1 MEYVQNDSGKFY
13 GWMHSTI
20 FINES
25 VPRLDTK
32 RLLLRFTE
40 TKLEYIFNDTFILF
54 DLKNKYF
61 SLGTNNSNITELA
74 TEKDRC
80 SNSNYGSLWNHILQY
95 RAAHITNAL
104 MCKQVELKLEEF
116 EFDSNQNAVF
126 LKSYDISL
134 SAVNADISVNGTL
147 RVCVDDL
154 LTKFKT
160 GNNSRRIF
168 SKLSAVFSILSCVC
182 LLITFLTYCFFRELR
197 SLPGKM
203 IMVLVST
210 IFIINIVS
218 LASYEED
225 KNSTK
230 CTVVGILLHYL
241 WLSSFTSM
249 NTCCFHMYRVF
260 QSRVP
265 LLMNKYL
272 FMKYCIYIF
281 FLPLCTVMGNMI
293 VMFSSRKNVGY
304 GKQICFI
311 DGMMSLIIT
320 FLVPEK
326 TGSTKST
333 ELRSACETPKML
345 TSENRC

>member
-1 MEYVQNDSGKFY
+1 
-13 GWMHSTI
+13 
-20 FINES
+20 
-25 VPRLDTK
+25 
-32 RLLLRFTE
+32 
-40 TKLEYIFNDTFILF
+40 
-54 DLKNKYF
+54 
-61 SLGTNNSNITELA
+61 
-74 TEKDRC
+74 
-80 SNSNYGSLWNHILQY
+80 
-95 RAAHITNAL
+95 

-116 EFDSNQNAVF
+116 EFDSTQNALF

-134 SAVNADISVNGTL
+134 SAVNADISENGTL

-160 GNNSRRIF
+160 GKNLRIF

-197 SLPGKM
+197 SLPGKT

-210 IFIINIVS
+210 IFVINIVS
-218 LASYEED
+218 LASYGED

-260 QSRVP
+260 QARVP

-281 FLPLCTVMGNMI
+281 LLPLCTVMGNMI
-293 VMFSSRKNVGY
+293 AMFSSRKNVGY

-320 FLVPEK
+320 FLVPVGLLCIINVFFFTQTIRAIKRSPTVSNNKPERNDFLICVRLFPITGVFWLLQILDGILPPSYFTYIISVLNTSQGVFIFLGFVCNKRTLFMYKNVFKEK
-326 TGSTKST
+326 TGSTKT
-333 ELRSACETPKML
+333 TDLRSACETPKML
-345 TSENRC
+345 TSENSC